1 MKLELIHFCMATIK
15 ASFVFLSNFR
25 IFDITF
31 TYSSS
36 YFRFSSFFLLPILSS
51 ENFSPAICTILLK
64 SCFIAS
70 IL

>member
-1 MKLELIHFCMATIK
+1 MAEIK
-15 ASFVFLSNFR
+15 VSFVFLSNFN

-36 YFRFSSFFLLPILSS
+36 SFLFSSFFLFPMFSS
-51 ENFSPAICTILLK
+51 ENFSPAIWMILLK

-70 IL
+70 MLWTL